1 MAAQGPKNGLWFTT
15 GVMGA
20 VGVSLL
26 LGFANLAVP
35 SIWHDEAV
43 QVIVSRNL
51 AETGRPVLPSGNV
64 HPVAPV
70 FNAVMACFIKCF
82 GDSETAVRSPAVL
95 FGAVNVVLTFCLV
108 RTLLGRTTALVAAFS
123 LALSPWAVAWARE
136 ARFYASHQTFYLLF
150 LWISWQLIKTMD
162 TDRIA
167 LDTNEGRRGNRTR
180 ETVLWLVA
188 AGALYVLS
196 VGTSLHSVLFL
207 GPLGAYAFLM
217 LPFGRH
223 ARLRW
228 MAMVVFVAIIG
239 LTTMI
244 VYRLTLP
251 GADARAIFNSAG
263 LGMHLGDSEGIEHLY
278 YFRWLWQN
286 LSVAFFALAM
296 LGFLLMVIRGGKPGI
311 FAALAFWVPVMALT
325 VLVEYRRHRFMFF
338 AYPMYVA
345 AHSYALVELV
355 RFAFTARRSWIRAVA
370 TAAIVIFL
378 ARTGVSTIRLIGD
391 SITVARGADISLA
404 TRHPQW
410 RKPCL
415 YVRERLTP
423 ETAVLTTTFMP
434 TLYYVGR
441 VDDWFPSG
449 PVFYEYAE
457 IGTNGLATT
466 DDLAAFMAQHPSGFF
481 LAEWFRFLHFDFQEP
496 DREWVRAHMTLLEEA
511 SSGDVKL
518 FAWGDAAK
526 R

>member
-1 MAAQGPKNGLWFTT
+1 MAAQGPKNGLWFKA
-15 GVMGA
+15 GVAGA

-43 QVIVSRNL
+43 QVIVARNL

-70 FNAVMACFIKCF
+70 FNAVMAFFIKCF
-82 GDSETAVRSPAVL
+82 GDGETAVRAPAVL
-95 FGAVNVVLTFCLV
+95 FGALNVLLTFCLV
-108 RTLLGRTTALVAAFS
+108 RVLLGRTTALVAALS

-150 LWISWQLIKTMD
+150 LWISWQLIRT
-162 TDRIA
+162 TNTGRVV
-167 LDTNEGRRGNRTR
+167 LDVDEGRRGNPIRG
-180 ETVLWLVA
+180 VGLWLVA
-188 AGALYVLS
+188 AGVLYVLS

-217 LPFGRH
+217 LFLDRGKWS
-223 ARLRW
+223 RW
-228 MAMVVFVAIIG
+228 MAIVVSVATVG
-239 LTTMI
+239 VTTML
-244 VYRLTLP
+244 VYRMTLP

-263 LGMHLGDSEGIEHLY
+263 LGVHLGGSEGIEHLY

-296 LGFLLMVIRGGKPGI
+296 FGFLLMAVREGKPGV
-311 FAALAFWVPVMALT
+311 FAALGFWVPVMALT
-325 VLVEYRRHRFMFF
+325 VFVEYRRHRFMFF
-338 AYPMYVA
+338 AYPVYVA

-370 TAAIVIFL
+370 TTAIVIFL
-378 ARTGVSTIRLIGD
+378 ARTGISATRLIVD

-410 RKPCL
+410 RKPCQ

-457 IGTNGLATT
+457 VGTNGLATT
-466 DDLAAFMAQHPSGFF
+466 DDLAAFMAQHPNGFF

-496 DREWVRAHMTLLEEA
+496 DREWVRTHMTFLDEA